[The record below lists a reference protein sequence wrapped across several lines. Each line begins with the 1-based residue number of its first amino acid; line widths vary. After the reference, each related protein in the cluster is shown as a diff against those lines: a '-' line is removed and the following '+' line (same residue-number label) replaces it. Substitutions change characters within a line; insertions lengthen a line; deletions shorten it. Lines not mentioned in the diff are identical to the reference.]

1 MLTMH
6 FVASLSVWRDL
17 KMIEK
22 AKDFCRREEIE
33 MECNLQLCFE
43 RLKLNGCGVSVE
55 RRFT

>member
-1 MLTMH
+1 MH

-22 AKDFCRREEIE
+22 AEDYCRREEIE
-33 MECNLQLCFE
+33 MERDLQLCFE
-43 RLKLNGCGVSVE
+43 RLRLNGCGVSVE